1 MIKKLIEKLRGYAK
15 EGLFHIFGSKMIAQV
30 GGLISSVV
38 VIRHLEKI
46 DYGCYVDAVNLY
58 SYPAV
63 FMGLG
68 MTNVVI
74 QYCSEKVSEARKS
87 AIYRHAFLGGNA
99 ANILVALVTA
109 GIAYWQYRTGQPQT
123 AFYLLLMCGLPFIN
137 YADAYAQTVL
147 RVKRRN
153 KVFSN
158 ANTMYSIVLLIGNI
172 VLTRLFLVPGLVYSR
187 YVAYFVATVICFLPL
202 VKEGFFGEILSTK
215 ERLET
220 SELRKINN
228 YAFICAITNFSSTVL
243 TLLDVTC
250 LDLVLKDP
258 TVLADYHVASVI
270 PTACTFV
277 PSCLMVFF
285 YPKLVAAIS
294 DGKEEG
300 RKYLIQLAKVYAVV
314 NGVVC
319 LGIAVCAPVLIW
331 IVYGEKY
338 MNVIG
343 LMQILNLNYLAHCV
357 RNLMGNT
364 IAAIKK
370 VKMNL
375 LFAVIS
381 GLLNIVLNMLLIPWL
396 GAAGAAIAT
405 LIVTLSVAAMDCTYV
420 LRYFRKEE

>member
-1 MIKKLIEKLRGYAK
+1 
-15 EGLFHIFGSKMIAQV
+15 
-30 GGLISSVV
+30 
-38 VIRHLEKI
+38 
-46 DYGCYVDAVNLY
+46 
-58 SYPAV
+58 
-63 FMGLG
+63 

-74 QYCSEKVSEARKS
+74 QYCSEKVSEARKN

-314 NGVVC
+314 NGLVC

-343 LMQILNLNYLAHCV
+343 LMQILNLNYLAYCV
-357 RNLMGNT
+357 RNLMGNA

-375 LFAVIS
+375 LFAVVS
-381 GLLNIVLNMLLIPWL
+381 GLLNIVLNMLLIPRL
-396 GAAGAAIAT
+396 GAVCAAIAT
-405 LIVTLSVAAMDCTYV
+405 LNLTLSVAAMDCTYV

>member
-1 MIKKLIEKLRGYAK
+1 MIKKLIEKVRGYAK

-30 GGLISSVV
+30 GGLISSVI

-74 QYCSEKVSEARKS
+74 QYCSEKVSEARKN

-250 LDLVLKDP
+250 LDLVLKEHQN
-258 TVLADYHVASVI
+258 Y
-270 PTACTFV
+270 
-277 PSCLMVFF
+277 
-285 YPKLVAAIS
+285 
-294 DGKEEG
+294 EG
-300 RKYLIQLAKVYAVV
+300 RRRKRHCTAS
-314 NGVVC
+314 GRVC
-319 LGIAVCAPVLIW
+319 
-331 IVYGEKY
+331 
-338 MNVIG
+338 
-343 LMQILNLNYLAHCV
+343 
-357 RNLMGNT
+357 
-364 IAAIKK
+364 
-370 VKMNL
+370 
-375 LFAVIS
+375 
-381 GLLNIVLNMLLIPWL
+381 
-396 GAAGAAIAT
+396 
-405 LIVTLSVAAMDCTYV
+405 DV
-420 LRYFRKEE
+420 LRSQL

>member
-1 MIKKLIEKLRGYAK
+1 MIKNLIEKVRNYAK

-38 VIRHLEKI
+38 VIRHLEKF
-46 DYGCYVDAVNLY
+46 DYGSYVDAVNLY
-58 SYPAV
+58 SYPAI

-68 MTNVVI
+68 MTNVII
-74 QYCSEKVSEARKS
+74 QYCSERISEARRN
-87 AIYRHAFLGGNA
+87 AIYRHALWGGNA

-109 GIAYWQYRTGQPQT
+109 GIAYWQYRIGEPQT

-147 RVKRRN
+147 RVKGKN
-153 KVFSN
+153 QVFAN
-158 ANTMYSIVLLIGNI
+158 ANTVYSVVLLIGNI
-172 VLTRLFLVPGLVYSR
+172 VFTRLFLVPGLVYSR
-187 YVAYFVATVICFLPL
+187 YLAYFVATVICMSALW
-202 VKEGFFGEILSTK
+202 KDRFFGKIMSTK
-215 ERLET
+215 ERLEGPD
-220 SELRKINN
+220 LRQINN
-228 YAFICAITNFSSTVL
+228 YAFVCAITNFASTVL

-294 DGKEEG
+294 DGKAEG
-300 RKYLIQLAKVYAVV
+300 RRYLFQLAKIYAVV

-319 LGIAVCAPVLIW
+319 LGIAVFAPVLIW

-343 LMQILNLNYLAHCV
+343 LMQILNLNYLAYCV
-357 RNLMGNT
+357 RNLMGNA

-381 GLLNIVLNMLLIPWL
+381 GVLNIVLNMLLIPWL
-396 GAAGAAIAT
+396 GASGAAIAT
-405 LIVTLSVAAMDCTYV
+405 LIVTITVATMDCTYV
-420 LRYFRKEE
+420 LHYFRKEK

>member
-1 MIKKLIEKLRGYAK
+1 MLKNLIEKIRSYAK

-68 MTNVVI
+68 MTNVII
-74 QYCSEKVSEARKS
+74 QYCSERISEARRN
-87 AIYRHAFLGGNA
+87 AIYRHALWGGNA

-109 GIAYWQYRTGQPQT
+109 GIAYWQYRIGEPQT

-147 RVKRRN
+147 RVKGKN
-153 KVFSN
+153 QVFAN
-158 ANTMYSIVLLIGNI
+158 ANTVYSVVLLVGNI
-172 VLTRLFLVPGLVYSR
+172 LFTRLFLVPGLVYSR
-187 YVAYFVATVICFLPL
+187 YLAYFVATVICIWPL
-202 VKEGFFGEILSTK
+202 VKEGFFGKIMSTK
-215 ERLET
+215 ERLEGPD
-220 SELRKINN
+220 RRQINN
-228 YAFICAITNFSSTVL
+228 YAFVCAITNFSSTVL

-250 LDLVLKDP
+250 LDMVLRDP

-294 DGKEEG
+294 DGKEAG
-300 RKYLIQLAKVYAVV
+300 KRYLVQLAKVYAVV
-314 NGVVC
+314 NGAVC
-319 LGIAVCAPVLIW
+319 LGIAVFAPVLIW

-343 LMQILNLNYLAHCV
+343 LMEVLNLNYLAYCV

-375 LFAVIS
+375 LFSVVS
-381 GLLNIVLNMLLIPWL
+381 GVLNIVLNLLLIPWL
-396 GAAGAAIAT
+396 GATGAAIAT
-405 LIVTLSVAAMDCTYV
+405 LIVTISVAMMDCTYV
-420 LRYFRKEE
+420 LHYFRKEK

>member
-1 MIKKLIEKLRGYAK
+1 MLKNLIEKIRSYAK

-68 MTNVVI
+68 MTNVII
-74 QYCSEKVSEARKS
+74 QYCSERISEARRN
-87 AIYRHAFLGGNA
+87 AIYRHALWGGNA

-109 GIAYWQYRTGQPQT
+109 GIAYWQYRIGEPQT

-147 RVKRRN
+147 RVKGKN
-153 KVFSN
+153 QVFAN
-158 ANTMYSIVLLIGNI
+158 ANTVYSVVLLIGNI
-172 VLTRLFLVPGLVYSR
+172 LFTRLFLVPGLVYSR
-187 YVAYFVATVICFLPL
+187 YLAYFVATVICITPL
-202 VKEGFFGEILSTK
+202 VKEGFFGKIMSTK
-215 ERLET
+215 ERLEGPD
-220 SELRKINN
+220 RRQINN
-228 YAFICAITNFSSTVL
+228 YAFVCAITNFSSTVL

-250 LDLVLKDP
+250 LDMVLRDP

-294 DGKEEG
+294 DGKEAG
-300 RKYLIQLAKVYAVV
+300 KRYLLQLAKVYAVV

-319 LGIAVCAPVLIW
+319 LGIAVFAPVLIW

-343 LMQILNLNYLAHCV
+343 LMEVLNLNYLAYCV

-375 LFAVIS
+375 LFSIVS
-381 GLLNIVLNMLLIPWL
+381 GVLNIVLNLLLIPWL
-396 GAAGAAIAT
+396 GAIGAAIAT
-405 LIVTLSVAAMDCTYV
+405 LIVTISVAMMDCTYV
-420 LRYFRKEE
+420 LHYFRKEK

>member
-1 MIKKLIEKLRGYAK
+1 MIKKLIEKVRGYAK

-30 GGLISSVV
+30 GGLISSVI

-74 QYCSEKVSEARKS
+74 QYCSEKVSEARKN

-172 VLTRLFLVPGLVYSR
+172 ILTRLFLVPGLVYSR

-202 VKEGFFGEILSTK
+202 VKEGGYFLSMK
-215 ERLET
+215 SVD
-220 SELRKINN
+220 SE
-228 YAFICAITNFSSTVL
+228 
-243 TLLDVTC
+243 
-250 LDLVLKDP
+250 
-258 TVLADYHVASVI
+258 
-270 PTACTFV
+270 
-277 PSCLMVFF
+277 
-285 YPKLVAAIS
+285 
-294 DGKEEG
+294 EE
-300 RKYLIQLAKVYAVV
+300 LNEAK
-314 NGVVC
+314 
-319 LGIAVCAPVLIW
+319 
-331 IVYGEKY
+331 
-338 MNVIG
+338 
-343 LMQILNLNYLAHCV
+343 
-357 RNLMGNT
+357 T
-364 IAAIKK
+364 AIKTLGGRIEK
-370 VKMNL
+370 VEDYTIPGTDVVHRLVFIKKIAETPKKYPRA
-375 LFAVIS
+375 FAKIKKNP
-381 GLLNIVLNMLLIPWL
+381 L
-396 GAAGAAIAT
+396 
-405 LIVTLSVAAMDCTYV
+405 
-420 LRYFRKEE
+420 